1 MVVHAAGRVP
11 EIKDLNLD
19 AAGIERENQGV
30 RVNEFLQS
38 VSNPSVY
45 GAGDAAASGGPPLA
59 PVASYEGLI
68 VAANLLK
75 GNHQRPNYLGIPS
88 VVFTIPQLSAIGL
101 SERGAHEQNL
111 KFKVKKEMTSTWYS
125 SRRVA
130 EAYSG
135 YKVLVEEDTD
145 RILGAHILGSD
156 AGEVINLFALAIRS
170 GMRATDLQHMLF
182 AYPTSGSNMTRM
194 L

>member
-1 MVVHAAGRVP
+1 
-11 EIKDLNLD
+11 
-19 AAGIERENQGV
+19 
-30 RVNEFLQS
+30 
-38 VSNPSVY
+38 
-45 GAGDAAASGGPPLA
+45 
-59 PVASYEGLI
+59 VASYEGLI

-75 GNHQRPNYLGIPS
+75 GNHRRPSYLGVPS
-88 VVFTIPQLSAIGL
+88 VVFSIPQLSAVGL
-101 SERGAHEQNL
+101 SERAAREQNL
-111 KFKVKKEMTSTWYS
+111 KFRVKHEMTSSWYS

-130 EAYSG
+130 ETYSG

-170 GMRATDLQHMLF
+170 GMCATDLQHILF
-182 AYPTSGSNMTRM
+182 AYPTSGSNLTRM